1 MEKRTDAELEI
12 CQHHCVHQDAVTK
25 AQSSMP
31 KEEEIVS
38 MAELFKLFGD
48 PTRIKILCS
57 LSRGELCVCDLAAL
71 IGMNQSAVS
80 HQLRLLKQ
88 GRLVKSRREG
98 KSVFYSLA
106 DGHVE
111 TVLAQGM
118 EHVTE

>member
-1 MEKRTDAELEI
+1 MAQNCEFEGCETV
-12 CQHHCVHQDAVTK
+12 CVHQDALEQVRLPGPGEVE
-25 AQSSMP
+25 A
-31 KEEEIVS
+31 

-48 PTRIKILCS
+48 PTRLKILCS
-57 LSRGELCVCDLAAL
+57 LTQQELCVCDLAEL

-98 KSVFYSLA
+98 KSIFYSLA
-106 DGHVE
+106 DSHVY

-118 EHVTE
+118 EHISE

>member
-1 MEKRTDAELEI
+1 MAQNCEFEGCEAF
-12 CQHHCVHQDAVTK
+12 CVHQDALEQVRL
-25 AQSSMP
+25 P
-31 KEEEIVS
+31 GPEEVEA

-48 PTRIKILCS
+48 PTRLKILCS
-57 LSRGELCVCDLAAL
+57 LTQQELCVCDLAEL

-106 DGHVE
+106 DSHVY

-118 EHVTE
+118 EHISE

>member
-1 MEKRTDAELEI
+1 MAKDKDTELEL
-12 CQHHCVHQDAVTK
+12 CEFLCVHQDAVDRVRGH
-25 AQSSMP
+25 MP
-31 KEEEIVS
+31 TEEEIGA
-38 MAELFKLFGD
+38 MADLFKLFGD
-48 PTRIKILCS
+48 ATRIKILCC
-57 LSRGELCVCDLAAL
+57 LSQQELCVCDLAAL

-118 EHVTE
+118 EHVSE

>member
-1 MEKRTDAELEI
+1 MAQTPELEG
-12 CQHHCVHQDAVTK
+12 CEAFCVHQDALEQVRLPGPEDVE
-25 AQSSMP
+25 A
-31 KEEEIVS
+31 

-48 PTRIKILCS
+48 PTRLKILCS
-57 LSRGELCVCDLAAL
+57 LTQQELCVCDLAEL

-98 KSVFYSLA
+98 KSIFYSLA
-106 DGHVE
+106 DSHVY

-118 EHVTE
+118 EHISE

>member
-1 MEKRTDAELEI
+1 MAEFPEVDVCELLCIHKE
-12 CQHHCVHQDAVTK
+12 AVEQVRAATPE
-25 AQSSMP
+25 Q
-31 KEEEIVS
+31 EQILQ

-48 PTRIKILCS
+48 PTRIRILCS
-57 LSRGELCVCDLAAL
+57 LQETELCVCDLAAV

-98 KSVFYSLA
+98 KTVFYSLA
-106 DGHVE
+106 DDHVV